1 MIVMVMVEFL
11 LLLYAI
17 EILQLIIST
26 RFSALDKLAI
36 KNSFSPLQKKNC
48 YILNLICGY
57 K

>member
-36 KNSFSPLQKKNC
+36 KKIVSPL
-48 YILNLICGY
+48 Y
-57 K
+57 KRKIAIY